1 MIGSKIIKIETL
13 DSTNLYL
20 QRALKDQE
28 IEEGTLVIANEQT
41 QGRGQR
47 DNRWESKKGANLTFS
62 FVLYPK
68 NLHASD
74 QFILSK
80 LVSLALCDFLKLFLH
95 DVRIKWPNDIYIK
108 KKKIAGVLIENVI
121 SGSHISSSVIGIGM
135 NINQGSFRPG
145 LPFATSLR
153 IETGTNY
160 ALDNLL
166 EQLRECLNER
176 FDEYVSGNISK
187 IHHEYLI
194 TLYQY
199 MELRQYQSN
208 NMNFTAKIT
217 GIDDDGRLCL
227 LTEDNDLLKFAF
239 KEISFL

>member
-62 FVLYPK
+62 FVLFPE

-80 LVSLALCDFLKLFLH
+80 LVSLALCDFLKQYLQN
-95 DVRIKWPNDIYIK
+95 VKIKWPNDIYTVR
-108 KKKIAGVLIENVI
+108 KKIAGVLIENVI
-121 SGSHISSSVIGIGM
+121 SGSYISSSVIGIGI
-135 NINQGSFRPG
+135 NINQESFGPG
-145 LPFATSLR
+145 LPSATSLL

-160 ALDNLL
+160 PLDNIL
-166 EQLRECLNER
+166 EQVTECLNKH
-176 FDEYVSGNISK
+176 FDEYETGNISK
-187 IHHEYLI
+187 IHHDYLNA
-194 TLYQY
+194 LYQY
-199 MELRQYQSN
+199 MELSQYQAN
-208 NMNFTAKIT
+208 DMIFTAKIT

-227 LTEDNDLLKFAF
+227 LTEKNEPLKFAF